1 MNGKEKK
8 ILFTLIF
15 IIIVLIG
22 MIVCVNA
29 MVAKFGIVTMPI
41 YLFVWLILLW
51 LYVIC
56 IQKLRNKY
64 K

>member
-22 MIVCVNA
+22 MIASANA
-29 MVAKFGIVTMPI
+29 MITKFGMVTIPVYM
-41 YLFVWLILLW
+41 FVWLVLVCI
-51 LYVIC
+51 YIVC
-56 IQKLRNKY
+56 IQKLNNK
-64 K
+64 

>member
-29 MVAKFGIVTMPI
+29 MVTKFGIVTMPI
-41 YLFVWLILLW
+41 YLFVWLILIC

-56 IQKLRNKY
+56 IQKLRNK
-64 K
+64 

>member
-1 MNGKEKK
+1 MNSKEKK

-22 MIVCVNA
+22 MIASVNA
-29 MVAKFGIVTMPI
+29 MVTKFGMVTMPI
-41 YLFVWLILLW
+41 YLFVWLILFC

-56 IQKLRNKY
+56 IQKLHNK
-64 K
+64 

>member
-22 MIVCVNA
+22 MIMFANA
-29 MVAKFGIVTMPI
+29 MVTKFGIVTMPI
-41 YLFVWLILLW
+41 YLFVWLILIC

-56 IQKLRNKY
+56 IQKLRNK
-64 K
+64 

>member
-1 MNGKEKK
+1 MNSKEKK

-22 MIVCVNA
+22 MIASVNA
-29 MVAKFGIVTMPI
+29 MVTKFGMVTMPI
-41 YLFVWLILLW
+41 YLFVWLILLC

-56 IQKLRNKY
+56 IQKLHNK
-64 K
+64 

>member
-1 MNGKEKK
+1 MNSKEKK

-22 MIVCVNA
+22 MIASVNV
-29 MVAKFGIVTMPI
+29 MVTKFGMVTMPI
-41 YLFVWLILLW
+41 YLFVWLILLC

-56 IQKLRNKY
+56 IKKFHNK
-64 K
+64 

>member
-22 MIVCVNA
+22 MIASVNA
-29 MVAKFGIVTMPI
+29 MVTKFGMVTMPI
-41 YLFVWLILLW
+41 YLFVWLILLC

-56 IQKLRNKY
+56 IQKLHNK
-64 K
+64 

>member
-22 MIVCVNA
+22 MIASANV
-29 MVAKFGIVTMPI
+29 MITKFGMVTMPI
-41 YLFVWLILLW
+41 
-51 LYVIC
+51 
-56 IQKLRNKY
+56 
-64 K
+64 

>member
-22 MIVCVNA
+22 MIVSA
-29 MVAKFGIVTMPI
+29 STMVTKFGMVTIPV
-41 YLFVWLILLW
+41 YTFVWLVLLCV
-51 LYVIC
+51 YIVC
-56 IQKLRNKY
+56 IQKLNNK
-64 K
+64 

>member
-22 MIVCVNA
+22 MIASANV
-29 MVAKFGIVTMPI
+29 MITKFGMVTMPI
-41 YLFVWLILLW
+41 YLFVWLVLVCVYI
-51 LYVIC
+51 VC
-56 IQKLRNKY
+56 IQKLNNK
-64 K
+64 

>member
-22 MIVCVNA
+22 MIASANA
-29 MVAKFGIVTMPI
+29 MITKFGMVTMPI
-41 YLFVWLILLW
+41 YLFVWIVLVCVYI
-51 LYVIC
+51 VC
-56 IQKLRNKY
+56 IQKLNNK
-64 K
+64 

>member
-22 MIVCVNA
+22 MIASANA
-29 MVAKFGIVTMPI
+29 MITKFGMVTIPVFMFIWLVLVCAYIV
-41 YLFVWLILLW
+41 
-51 LYVIC
+51 C
-56 IQKLRNKY
+56 IQKLRNK
-64 K
+64 

>member
-1 MNGKEKK
+1 MNSKEKK

-22 MIVCVNA
+22 MIASVNA
-29 MVAKFGIVTMPI
+29 MVTKFGMVTMPI
-41 YLFVWLILLW
+41 YMVVWLILFC

-56 IQKLRNKY
+56 IQKLHNK
-64 K
+64 